1 MDKTQSRPQIQRDPP
16 PLPPPTTRDE
26 KGMRT
31 LNIGYGRP
39 GHLNECFTC
48 HQTLIRFSALQKST
62 RSGQT
67 VAWSLEWTSAAA
79 TAIGGAKNLGGAN
92 YKKKFSHCLLT
103 PLMSMLLPSK
113 MFNPPC
119 QGGGGAFVLAREKKK
134 PMWLLVMF
142 K

>member
-1 MDKTQSRPQIQRDPP
+1 MGQGRGGGWIKLNPDPRYRETPP
-16 PLPPPTTRDE
+16 PLPPLTTRDE

-67 VAWSLEWTSAAA
+67 VAWSLEWTTAAA
-79 TAIGGAKNLGGAN
+79 NAIGGAKNL
-92 YKKKFSHCLLT
+92 
-103 PLMSMLLPSK
+103 
-113 MFNPPC
+113 
-119 QGGGGAFVLAREKKK
+119 
-134 PMWLLVMF
+134 
-142 K
+142 